1 MGFDWKGL
9 VKTVAPALGTALG
22 GPLGGMAARSVA
34 GAVLGNEDASEKQ
47 IAEALAA
54 ASPDVLL
61 KLKEADQQFA
71 VRLRELDIDLE
82 KIAAADRDSARNRQV
97 QSGDKTPQHLAYIY
111 TLGLFA
117 MLIALAVAGD
127 EIPDEVMPLLQTA
140 AGVLFAMVYAS
151 KDYFFGSSA
160 GSKQK
165 TDLMG
170 QVRQ

>member
-1 MGFDWKGL
+1 MAFDWKNL

-22 GPLGGMAARSVA
+22 GPLGGMAARAVA
-34 GAVLGNEDASEKQ
+34 GAVLGNEDAGEK
-47 IAEALAA
+47 ELAA
-54 ASPDVLL
+54 ALAGASPDILL

-71 VRLRELDIDLE
+71 VRMRELDIDLD
-82 KIAAADRDSARNRQV
+82 KIAAADRDSARQRQV
-97 QSGDKTPQHLAYIY
+97 QSGDRTPQHLAYIY

-117 MLIALAVAGD
+117 MLIALTIAGD
-127 EIPDEVMPLLQTA
+127 RIPDAVMPLLQTA

-165 TDLMG
+165 TELMG
-170 QVRQ
+170 HPR